1 MRDQP
6 GSAATGS
13 GVQDYLPFDPTH
25 LDIQLHKQCSLAV
38 SAIRYITPDGLRTL
52 RADILARL
60 PEDLYAPIPLADY
73 PAPALPSLSPQV
85 FQAAFIHSSKNVN
98 VPRSKFSFSE
108 DFVDNERLEFLGDA
122 LL

>member
-1 MRDQP
+1 MP
-6 GSAATGS
+6 FATLLLIVCERS
-13 GVQDYLPFDPTH
+13 
-25 LDIQLHKQCSLAV
+25 
-38 SAIRYITPDGLRTL
+38 